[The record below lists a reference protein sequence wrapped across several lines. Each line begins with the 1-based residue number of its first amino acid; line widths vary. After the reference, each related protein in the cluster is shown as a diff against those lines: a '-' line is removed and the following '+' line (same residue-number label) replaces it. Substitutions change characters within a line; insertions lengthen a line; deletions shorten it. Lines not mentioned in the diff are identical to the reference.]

1 MRIHSL
7 TLDNARAIEHL
18 ELRDLPD
25 TGVIVVHGRNEAGKS
40 TILDALDAVL
50 NERHTGGGKKIRALA
65 PAGRDESPEVEL
77 NATIGGTT
85 FTVRKRWLKGK
96 KSELTVHTPVRA
108 NFTGREADDELL
120 RILDEHLDTALT
132 QTLFLRQGDLD
143 PAIAAAGIPT
153 ISRALD
159 AEAGEGET
167 GEEDSDLARAIDAE
181 YGKYWTNAQPPKK
194 KAPYAALF
202 TAVEDAREKLR
213 THEAEVQ
220 QLSQYVDEVERRK
233 SEIDSIDKELPDA
246 EQELRERE
254 QASAAANQVRDKAAT
269 AQERLE
275 RATITRKRAEQ
286 DVADRN
292 ALKKRVELVKHEEA
306 QLREEIE
313 PARKAR
319 NEEGEK
325 IATLLADVEGA
336 KTRLT
341 DARTASKHAE
351 TLRDLARAK
360 RRLKTIDEQL
370 ERIGTVEQAYKE
382 LLSNAPERDV
392 TDKHIRDL
400 EQAEN
405 EVTLQR
411 RLRDASSAKL
421 EITADHAT
429 ITVDG
434 DDRPIN
440 GTETVAVFEGSTLQ
454 LGEFGVV
461 FRAAQGSADPQS
473 AVEKAERAFA
483 DALAATGCDSVDEAR
498 AARDATQEYASEL
511 KVARQRLDDTLAG
524 ASADE
529 LRAER
534 TKLSAQAEELAA
546 ALKDTAAS
554 DVVAEVDEADA
565 EEALRETQK
574 ALANAE
580 RDVDAAEAALKPY
593 VDKTAAHTL
602 TVLETRL
609 EAKTAEASAAA
620 AELSRAEETTRAEDL
635 DKTLQQA
642 CEDET
647 ESQQVVD
654 ALKAEL
660 AEADPE
666 FAASLLEGATTRLS
680 NLEKR
685 KNDAQNRIRELTGYI
700 DMATG
705 TAEQAD
711 HAAAELEIAQ
721 AALDRATRRAEAV
734 KLLRETM
741 HRHRDVARSRYA
753 APFNAAVRERARI
766 LFGPSVDFNYGDD
779 LTITDRT
786 VDGVTV
792 PLDQLSGGTKEQ
804 LAILTRFAI
813 ADLVSGEG
821 TGAPVPVVVDD
832 ALGATDPERLARMN
846 SLFSQVGKHS
856 QVLVLTCFPQRFDRV
871 SAARTYAV
879 DDLKGIHKGIG

>member
-7 TLDNARAIEHL
+7 TLDNVRAIEHL

-77 NATIGGTT
+77 NATIGETT

-96 KSELTVHTPVRA
+96 KSELTVHAPLRA

-120 RILDEHLDTALT
+120 RILDEHLDTALAE
-132 QTLFLRQGDLD
+132 TLFLRQGDLD

-181 YGKYWTNAQPPKK
+181 NGKYWTNAQPPKK
-194 KAPYAALF
+194 KAPYVALF

-421 EITADHAT
+421 EITADNAT

-554 DVVAEVDEADA
+554 DAVAEVDEADA
-565 EEALRETQK
+565 EEALREAQK
-574 ALANAE
+574 ALASAE

-593 VDKTAAHTL
+593 ADKTAAHTL

>member
-1 MRIHSL
+1 M
-7 TLDNARAIEHL
+7 
-18 ELRDLPD
+18 
-25 TGVIVVHGRNEAGKS
+25 
-40 TILDALDAVL
+40 
-50 NERHTGGGKKIRALA
+50 
-65 PAGRDESPEVEL
+65 
-77 NATIGGTT
+77 
-85 FTVRKRWLKGK
+85 
-96 KSELTVHTPVRA
+96 
-108 NFTGREADDELL
+108 
-120 RILDEHLDTALT
+120 
-132 QTLFLRQGDLD
+132 
-143 PAIAAAGIPT
+143 
-153 ISRALD
+153 
-159 AEAGEGET
+159 
-167 GEEDSDLARAIDAE
+167 
-181 YGKYWTNAQPPKK
+181 
-194 KAPYAALF
+194 
-202 TAVEDAREKLR
+202 
-213 THEAEVQ
+213 Q

-429 ITVDG
+429 IAVDG

>member
-1 MRIHSL
+1 MPSKSCVSASRQALRRTRS
-7 TLDNARAIEHL
+7 AI
-18 ELRDLPD
+18 RQLPP
-25 TGVIVVHGRNEAGKS
+25 RSAS
-40 TILDALDAVL
+40 
-50 NERHTGGGKKIRALA
+50 
-65 PAGRDESPEVEL
+65 S
-77 NATIGGTT
+77 
-85 FTVRKRWLKGK
+85 
-96 KSELTVHTPVRA
+96 
-108 NFTGREADDELL
+108 
-120 RILDEHLDTALT
+120 
-132 QTLFLRQGDLD
+132 
-143 PAIAAAGIPT
+143 
-153 ISRALD
+153 
-159 AEAGEGET
+159 
-167 GEEDSDLARAIDAE
+167 
-181 YGKYWTNAQPPKK
+181 
-194 KAPYAALF
+194 
-202 TAVEDAREKLR
+202 
-213 THEAEVQ
+213 
-220 QLSQYVDEVERRK
+220 ERR
-233 SEIDSIDKELPDA
+233 SL
-246 EQELRERE
+246 
-254 QASAAANQVRDKAAT
+254 ANV
-269 AQERLE
+269 L
-275 RATITRKRAEQ
+275 Q

-306 QLREEIE
+306 QLREEID

-319 NEEGEK
+319 DEEGEK

-351 TLRDLARAK
+351 TLRDLTRAK

-421 EITADHAT
+421 EITADNAT

-440 GTETVAVFEGSTLQ
+440 GRETVAVFEGSTLQ

-461 FRAAQGSADPQS
+461 FRAAQGAADPQS

-483 DALAATGCDSVDEAR
+483 DALAATGCESVDEAR
-498 AARDATQEYASEL
+498 AARDASQEYASEL

-534 TKLSAQAEELAA
+534 TKMSAQTEELAA
-546 ALKDTAAS
+546 ALKGTTAS
-554 DVVAEVDEADA
+554 DAVAEVDEADA
-565 EEALRETQK
+565 EEALREAQK
-574 ALANAE
+574 ALASAE

-593 VDKTAAHTL
+593 ADKTAAHTL

-620 AELSRAEETTRAEDL
+620 AELSRAEETTSAEDL

-642 CEDET
+642 REDEN

-786 VDGVTV
+786 IEGVTV

>member
-7 TLDNARAIEHL
+7 TLDNVRAIEHL

-50 NERHTGGGKKIRALA
+50 NERHSGAGKKVRALA

-77 NATIGGTT
+77 NATIGETT

-96 KSELTVHTPVRA
+96 KSELTVHAPLRA

-120 RILDEHLDTALT
+120 RILDEHLDTALAE
-132 QTLFLRQGDLD
+132 TLFLRQGDLD

-181 YGKYWTNAQPPKK
+181 NGKYWTNAQPPKK
-194 KAPYAALF
+194 KAPYVALF

-421 EITADHAT
+421 EITADNAT